1 MTAQRLWES
10 LCETGMPRLWLP
22 KREDMHHVDAIP
34 ALGTGKTDLRRVKQM
49 AAEIARVI

>member
-1 MTAQRLWES
+1 
-10 LCETGMPRLWLP
+10 MPRLWLP
-22 KREDMHHVDAIP
+22 KRDDMHHIDAIP